1 MQIRSAR
8 TDDVDPICN
17 AIRRSI
23 AELCVEDHKERDDIL
38 SAWLANK
45 TPENIR
51 HWITAPLQLTV
62 VAEIDG
68 NIAGVGQVSSEGKIL
83 LNYVSPDF
91 RFRGVSK
98 AVMQAMEEHLRNSGV
113 AVAQLVS
120 TGTARRFY
128 QNLGYVQI
136 GEPQLWRA
144 GQLSYPMEKRL
155 LNSTLL

>member
-1 MQIRSAR
+1 LQIRSAR
-8 TDDVDPICN
+8 AEDVDPICD

-62 VAEIDG
+62 VVEIDG
-68 NIAGVGQVSSEGKIL
+68 NIAGVGQVSSDGKIL

-98 AVMQAMEEHLRNSGV
+98 AVMLACPMSISAIGSKARGRCSTRSV
-113 AVAQLVS
+113 SSRKSILVHAA
-120 TGTARRFY
+120 GNGLKATA
-128 QNLGYVQI
+128 
-136 GEPQLWRA
+136 
-144 GQLSYPMEKRL
+144 
-155 LNSTLL
+155 

>member
-8 TDDVDPICN
+8 AEDVDPICD

-23 AELCVEDHKERDDIL
+23 AELCVEDHKERNDIL

-62 VAEIDG
+62 VVEIDG
-68 NIAGVGQVSSEGKIL
+68 NIAGVGQVSSDGKIL

-98 AVMQAMEEHLRNSGV
+98 AVMLAMEEHLRKTGV

-128 QNLGYVQI
+128 QSMGYVQI

-155 LNSTLL
+155 VN

>member
-1 MQIRSAR
+1 MQIRPAR
-8 TDDVDPICN
+8 PGDVDAICD
-17 AIRRSI
+17 AIRRAI
-23 AELCVEDHKERDDIL
+23 TELCVEDHKERDDIL

-51 HWITAPLQLTV
+51 HWITAPRQLTV

-68 NIAGVGQVSSEGKIL
+68 NIAGVGQVSSDGKIL

-98 AVMQAMEEHLRNSGV
+98 AIMIAMEEHLREIGIT
-113 AVAQLVS
+113 VAQLVS

-128 QNLGYVQI
+128 LNMGYLQI
-136 GEPQLWRA
+136 GEPLLWRA
-144 GQLSYPMEKRL
+144 GQLSYSMEKRL
-155 LNSTLL
+155 GS